1 MFYFV
6 RNLEK
11 VKYHFILK

>member
-6 RNLEK
+6 CHLEK